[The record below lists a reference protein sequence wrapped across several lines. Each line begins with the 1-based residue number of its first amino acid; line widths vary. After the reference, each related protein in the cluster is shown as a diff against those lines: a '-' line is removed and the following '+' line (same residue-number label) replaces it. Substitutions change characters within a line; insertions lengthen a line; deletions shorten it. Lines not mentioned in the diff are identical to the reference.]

1 MLILSRI
8 KYGFKILKSLNG
20 PSGTPL
26 PNMTQYFLTDD
37 NGKKLSFWN
46 DIPLELKEDIVNAC
60 IEIPK

>member
-1 MLILSRI
+1 MLIISRI
-8 KYGFKILKSLNG
+8 KYGFKILKSSNG

-46 DIPLELKEDIVNAC
+46 DIPLDLKRDIVNAC